1 MATEVGGGAA
11 LTKSHNFDQKVTVL
25 TQAATAVGLS
35 LTVGGSRGFPVLDLT
50 RHKSPASSQNSPL
63 KFGLKEGGRS
73 VHLVAVGNFLS
84 NRERKYY
91 GCCL

>member
-1 MATEVGGGAA
+1 MVGES
-11 LTKSHNFDQKVTVL
+11 LTKGHNFDQKVTVL

-84 NRERKYY
+84 NQERKYY